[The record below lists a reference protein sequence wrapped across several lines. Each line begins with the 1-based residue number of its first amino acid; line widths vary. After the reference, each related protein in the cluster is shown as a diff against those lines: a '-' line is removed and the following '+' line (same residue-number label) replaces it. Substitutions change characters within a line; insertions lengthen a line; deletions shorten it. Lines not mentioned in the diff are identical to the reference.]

1 VYNFL
6 GAEDK
11 LAIDLRQG
19 LHPPSARDMENY
31 LDFIDFVFE
40 RGSIK
45 PENKLYYD
53 YSFSKWLGLS
63 NEMIDP
69 QEYPQKGIN
78 DLLIDSHGKSINNSS
93 EWMEKI
99 PDIKARINWILGEEP
114 PSVAPGDQPDYMKEV
129 VGYPDLDPQIKSI
142 PVMFGR
148 LYFPTD
154 DSGKPNNQKIPVVI
168 YLHEYDYAN
177 GYAKAG
183 SEIFSK
189 SGDIISQFTEKGC
202 AVYLFDQ
209 IGFGTRIKE
218 GTFFYERFPHWSKLG
233 RMVADVRWVVDAIS
247 EIEFVDSGKIYAAG
261 YALGGTVGLFSAAL
275 DERIAGV
282 VSVSGFSPMR
292 TNIPG
297 KTAEGIYGYS
307 HLHGLLPRLGFFA
320 GEEARIPVDF
330 HEIIACIAPRP
341 VFIITPTWDQ
351 FASFPDVQQCINEV
365 GNVYNLFSQ
374 KENVSLFAPEDYNR
388 FSVEMRKE
396 MTDWINM
403 YLPATN
409 Q

>member
-1 VYNFL
+1 
-6 GAEDK
+6 
-11 LAIDLRQG
+11 
-19 LHPPSARDMENY
+19 
-31 LDFIDFVFE
+31 
-40 RGSIK
+40 
-45 PENKLYYD
+45 
-53 YSFSKWLGLS
+53 
-63 NEMIDP
+63 
-69 QEYPQKGIN
+69 
-78 DLLIDSHGKSINNSS
+78 
-93 EWMEKI
+93 
-99 PDIKARINWILGEEP
+99 
-114 PSVAPGDQPDYMKEV
+114 
-129 VGYPDLDPQIKSI
+129 
-142 PVMFGR
+142 
-148 LYFPTD
+148 
-154 DSGKPNNQKIPVVI
+154 
-168 YLHEYDYAN
+168 
-177 GYAKAG
+177 
-183 SEIFSK
+183 
-189 SGDIISQFTEKGC
+189 
-202 AVYLFDQ
+202 
-209 IGFGTRIKE
+209 
-218 GTFFYERFPHWSKLG
+218 
-233 RMVADVRWVVDAIS
+233 
-247 EIEFVDSGKIYAAG
+247 VDSGKIYAAG